1 MILDPLCAY
10 STYVAL
16 KNHFTSDSY
25 DYFKYQK
32 KSNVSSKSLDKR
44 SDKYFFFRLA
54 KKGDTVEDF
63 LVANLIENPNI
74 WVGELLSDKG
84 EVTYKDWKRKRE
96 SLSYAFKEE
105 IEFFNGLVP
114 KDLDEMFAVKSGEHP
129 VIIKKYFQ
137 KEISLE
143 TLIILNELLTF
154 MKKYDTI
161 INDPLYN
168 EVSRMCKKY
177 RPFMDIDTSKCKS
190 IIKSVMG
197 L

>member
-1 MILDPLCAY
+1 MID
-10 STYVAL
+10 V
-16 KNHFTSDSY
+16 
-25 DYFKYQK
+25 KY
-32 KSNVSSKSLDKR
+32 
-44 SDKYFFFRLA
+44 
-54 KKGDTVEDF
+54 
-63 LVANLIENPNI
+63 
-74 WVGELLSDKG
+74 
-84 EVTYKDWKRKRE
+84 
-96 SLSYAFKEE
+96 
-105 IEFFNGLVP
+105 
-114 KDLDEMFAVKSGEHP
+114 GEHP